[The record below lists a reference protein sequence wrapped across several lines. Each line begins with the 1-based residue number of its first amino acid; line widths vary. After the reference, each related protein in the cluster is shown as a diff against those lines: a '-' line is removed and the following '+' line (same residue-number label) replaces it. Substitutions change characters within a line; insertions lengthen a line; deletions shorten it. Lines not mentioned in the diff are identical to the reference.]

1 MQKICHLSSVHSTYD
16 IRIFH
21 KECKSLTKKY
31 EVHLVV
37 QGDKDELVDGV
48 QIHHIKKSNK
58 GRLNRM
64 TSGVYQ
70 VYKHALGVDAELYHF
85 HDPELIPV
93 GFLLK
98 LKGKKVI
105 YDIHEDVPKQIMSK
119 EWIAKPLRHIV
130 SGTMKITEKICNIF
144 FDGIISVTP
153 EVCCRFRN
161 VECIYNNPIVEAYN
175 SEPAHKHDSF
185 TFCYAGGITKIR
197 GIEEMIEASKTADVK
212 LLLAGSFENDSVR
225 NFVEANLSEEIL
237 YEGFLSR
244 ERMKE
249 FYSKSDCGLVVLY
262 PEPNYIKSQP
272 IKMKEYMEAG
282 IPFIA
287 SNFPDWIDFVEK
299 YQCGICVEPSNIE
312 QIVEA
317 MLYLKNNPE
326 KAREMGMNGRKA
338 VEENFSW
345 KNEEIKLFSFYAR
358 ILGE

>member
-1 MQKICHLSSVHSTYD
+1 MQKICHLSSAHSTYD

-21 KECKSLTKKY
+21 KECKSLTQKY

-37 QGDKDELVDGV
+37 QGEKDELLDGV
-48 QIHHIKKSNK
+48 QIHHITKSNK

-70 VYKHALGVDAELYHF
+70 VYQRALEVEAALYHF

-119 EWIAKPLRHIV
+119 EWIAKPLRRIV
-130 SGTMKITEKICNIF
+130 AGLMRFAENMCNIF

-153 EVCCRFRN
+153 EICSKFKN
-161 VECIYNNPIVEAYN
+161 VECIYNNPIIETLDRNQVRLN
-175 SEPAHKHDSF
+175 DGF
-185 TFCYAGGITKIR
+185 TCCYAGGITKIR
-197 GIEEMIEASKTADVK
+197 GIEEMIEASKGADIN
-212 LLLAGSFENDSVR
+212 LLLAGSFENDIVK
-225 NFVEANLSEEIL
+225 NFVEANLSEKIL
-237 YEGFLSR
+237 YEGFLNR
-244 ERMKE
+244 ERMKD

-282 IPFIA
+282 IPFVA
-287 SNFPDWIDFVEK
+287 SNFPDWVKFVEK
-299 YQCGICVEPSNIE
+299 YQCGICVDPLNVE

-317 MLYLKNNPE
+317 MLYLKNNPD
-326 KAREMGMNGRKA
+326 KAKKMGMNGRNT

-345 KNEEIKLFSFYAR
+345 KNEENKLLRFYEN
-358 ILGE
+358 II